1 MIEFNPE
8 DCDVAA
14 LRQTLR
20 QEREDRLRELSEFKK
35 INEQLT
41 WQNDTIGR
49 EMKILTDQMITDMDS
64 LSARMAIMK
73 TNHETTI
80 KLARMMLKKIQPYT
94 TANSHKDDL
103 LSIIEILET
112 EPTSQDIQKTIE
124 WYRIDRGK

>member
-8 DCDVAA
+8 DCDVDT

-20 QEREDRLRELSEFKK
+20 QEREDRIRELSEFKK
-35 INEQLT
+35 ANERLT

-49 EMKILTDQMITDMDS
+49 EMKILTDQMITDMDN
-64 LSARMAIMK
+64 LSARMAMMK
-73 TNHETTI
+73 TNHETAI

-103 LSIIEILET
+103 LSVIEILET